1 MTALFLLNS
10 PNITQERV
18 NECGHL
24 VMWSDYLRIFISVFL
39 SIVFVFMFGSGY
51 IKKYNKGGTT
61 IVQDQ
66 VVTKVKD
73 IPLPGK
79 LDS

>member
-1 MTALFLLNS
+1 
-10 PNITQERV
+10 
-18 NECGHL
+18 
-24 VMWSDYLRIFISVFL
+24 MWSDYFRIFFSIFL
-39 SIVFVFMFGSGY
+39 TIAFIFMFGSGY